1 MTAVGEPRAV
11 VSRAPSS
18 AHRRV
23 LVSAGE
29 HSGDIH
35 TARAISALA
44 ERLPACQFVGMGG
57 ASMARAGAQLSARM
71 ETVTTM
77 GFTQVISAIPAH
89 ARLLAGMRRMFAQGQ
104 ADLALLTDYPGF
116 HLRVA
121 GAAARHGVPVLYYIA
136 PQLWAWGEKRIAR
149 LREVVTHLAVIL
161 PFEETFFSQRG
172 IRTTFVGH
180 PLLDQ
185 VRPDRFEARRRL
197 EITRSTPVLGLFPGS
212 RPTEVR
218 RLWPVLRNAAF
229 LVRAAVPEIE
239 IVVATL
245 PGLRYPGGESFHLH
259 PSDSGTVMAA
269 CDAVICKSGTSTL
282 EAALAGTPMVVCYK
296 TDPISYAIAKRVIRC
311 SHIGLVNIVAGR
323 EIAPEYIQ
331 QAVTAETLARGVLP
345 LLDIEGTDAVAQRV
359 GLAEVREQLG
369 TPGASERVA
378 DIAAALLE

>member
-1 MTAVGEPRAV
+1 MTAVGEPRTVEA
-11 VSRAPSS
+11 RAPSF
-18 AHRRV
+18 AHKRV

-57 ASMARAGAQLSARM
+57 ASMAKAGAQLSARM
-71 ETVTTM
+71 EAVTTM

-89 ARLLAGMRRMFAQGQ
+89 ARLLARMRRMFAQGQ

-136 PQLWAWGEKRIAR
+136 PQLWAWGEKRIAT
-149 LREVVTHLAVIL
+149 LREAVTHLAVIL
-161 PFEETFFSQRG
+161 PFEKTFFSRRG
-172 IRTTFVGH
+172 VRTTFVGH

-185 VRPDRFEARRRL
+185 VRPNRLEARRRL
-197 EITRSTPVLGLFPGS
+197 EIARSTPVLGLFPGS
-212 RPTEVR
+212 RPTEVC
-218 RLWPVLRNAAF
+218 RLWPVLRSAA
-229 LVRAAVPEIE
+229 LLAKAAVPEIE

-259 PSDSGTVMAA
+259 ASDSGTVMAA

-282 EAALAGTPMVVCYK
+282 EAALAGTPMVICYK

-331 QAVTAETLARGVLP
+331 QTVTAETLARSVLP